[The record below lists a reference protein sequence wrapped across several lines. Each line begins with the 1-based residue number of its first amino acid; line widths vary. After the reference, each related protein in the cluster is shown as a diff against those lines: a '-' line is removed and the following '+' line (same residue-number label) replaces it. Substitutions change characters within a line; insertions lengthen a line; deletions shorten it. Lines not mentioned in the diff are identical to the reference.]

1 MADILRAIRSNPLLR
16 GLAARLGA
24 GYIRLVHRTVRW
36 TILGPEAEDAVRHG
50 PDNVILGIW
59 HGRLLAVPAL
69 MTRQL
74 EVHAIISANRDGEL
88 IAAAVKRFGID
99 VIRGSSA
106 DRRKPDKDKQGRE
119 ALEAA
124 LEKLKGDRR
133 VIVALTPD
141 GPRGPRMRC
150 QPGIALLSARTGKTV
165 YPWAYATRRAKVLRS
180 WDRFMLPLPFDR
192 GVILFG
198 RPVPAPTSDDPATI
212 EEHRLRIEAAMLE
225 AAHRVDTFLGRDPI
239 VPDDRP
245 GVTGGG
251 LAPWPPAPEAEPER
265 PEAERAGS

>member
-1 MADILRAIRSNPLLR
+1 MLRAIRSNPVLR
-16 GLAARLGA
+16 GLTARLGA

-36 TILGPEAEDAVRHG
+36 TILGPDAEHAVRRG
-50 PDNVILGIW
+50 PDSVILAIW

-69 MTRQL
+69 MTRDL
-74 EVHAIISANRDGEL
+74 EVHAIISANNDGEM
-88 IAAAVKRFGID
+88 IAEAVKRFGID

-150 QPGIALLSARTGKTV
+150 QPGVALLSARTGKTV

-198 RPVPAPTSDDPATI
+198 DPVPPPSADDPATV
-212 EEHRLRIEAAMLE
+212 EDHRLRIEAAMLR
-225 AAHRVDTFLGRDPI
+225 AAHRADAFLGRDP
-239 VPDDRP
+239 VAPDERP
-245 GVTGGG
+245 GVKGAG
-251 LAPWPPAPEAEPER
+251 LAPWPPASDAGPETAPA
-265 PEAERAGS
+265 AERTAS